1 MAERAGSD
9 RPGNVLLIVADQ
21 WRWDCLSALGHP
33 TVRTPHLDALA
44 AEGTLFA
51 SHFTQ
56 ASPCGPA
63 RASLLTG
70 LYLMNHRS
78 VANGTPLDQ
87 RFDNLAWAARRQGL
101 TPFLFGYTDA
111 SPDPRFRAP
120 ADPDLTSYE
129 GVLPGF
135 EVGLRMTEAFKP
147 WRAALKRRGY
157 ALPDAPYGPFPAGRD
172 PEGRRHPLAASP
184 FDAKDS
190 LSAFGT
196 DAFLDWL
203 SVEDGRWL
211 SLLTFLHPHPP
222 LLAPAP
228 YHALFAPADCPP
240 PSRLA
245 DPAAEAALHP
255 FLGWYHGERQVLA
268 YSPDYAVPVAELNA
282 AEVRRVRA
290 TYYGLIAEVDAQV
303 GRIVEALKASGR
315 WDDTLIVFTVDHGEM
330 LGDHWMFGKRGFFD
344 PAFRIPL
351 IVRDPRPEADRARG
365 RVVEAFSEAVDVMP
379 TVIDWLGGAV
389 PPACDGA
396 SLRPWLHGET
406 PSGWRDA
413 AHFEFDFR
421 DPVTRSAERALGL
434 PPEACCL
441 AVRRGPRWKSVHF
454 AGPAGILPP
463 LLFDLESDPGE
474 FENLAAAPAHQAR
487 LLEETQALLS
497 WRLAQAPRELADLLV
512 TARGVVGP

>member
-1 MAERAGSD
+1 MAER
-9 RPGNVLLIVADQ
+9 PGKVLLIVADQ

-33 TVRTPHLDALA
+33 TLRTPHLDALA

-78 VANGTPLDQ
+78 VANGTPLDA

-101 TPFLFGYTDA
+101 LPMLFGYTDA
-111 SPDPRFRAP
+111 SPDPRLRAP
-120 ADPDLTSYE
+120 ADPDLTTYE

-135 EVGLRMTEAFKP
+135 EVGLRLTEAFKP
-147 WRAALKRRGY
+147 WRAALRRRGY
-157 ALPDAPYGPFPAGRD
+157 AFPDEPYGPFRPVPD
-172 PEGRRHPLAASP
+172 PEGRRHSLEPSP
-184 FDAKDS
+184 FRSEDS

-196 DAFLDWL
+196 DAFLDWH

-211 SLLTFLHPHPP
+211 ALLTFLHPHPP
-222 LLAPAP
+222 LVAPAP
-228 YHALFAPADCPP
+228 YNALYGPADCAP

-245 DPAAEAALHP
+245 SPAEEAALHP
-255 FLGWYHGERQVLA
+255 FLAWYHDQRQELA
-268 YSPDYAVPVAELNA
+268 YTPEIRQAVAEFDA
-282 AEVRRVRA
+282 DEVRRVRA

-303 GRIVEALKASGR
+303 GRVVEALKARGD
-315 WDDTLIVFTVDHGEM
+315 WDDTLVVFTADHGDM
-330 LGDHWMFGKRGFFD
+330 LGDRWMFGKRGFYD

-351 IVRDPRPEADRARG
+351 IVRDPRPEADAARG

-389 PPACDGA
+389 PAACDGA
-396 SLRPWLHGET
+396 SLLPWLRGGT
-406 PSGWRDA
+406 PAGWRAA
-413 AHFEFDFR
+413 AHWEFDFR
-421 DPVTRSAERALGL
+421 DPLTRSAERALGL

-441 AVRRGPRWKSVHF
+441 AVRRGRRWKSVHF
-454 AGPAGILPP
+454 GGPAEVLPP

-474 FENLAAAPAHQAR
+474 FLDLAGDPAHQGR
-487 LLEETQALLS
+487 LLEETRAALS
-497 WRLAQAPRELADLLV
+497 WRLRHAPRELADLLV
-512 TARGVVGP
+512 TERGLVGG